1 MLFVFIAI
9 FLSAFLY
16 NYVFKPPKSEKYI
29 SVFNAFT
36 LIIIASAK
44 SIDRSPVDD
53 IINYKNLFLNS
64 RFLSYSKILNDGL
77 NEELKDPFFTM
88 FAKFF
93 NELGF
98 SVEMWM
104 GIIAIVFAVCFSY
117 LTFKHSKNS
126 WLSLVVL
133 FALHFSFTL
142 TGLRQ
147 TMALAF
153 ICLAFHCI
161 LSKKP
166 IKFTLFVLI
175 ACLFHS
181 SAIICLPAYLIAKQK
196 INFKQVIYI
205 VGFFIAAN
213 FAPGII
219 RNIIAEVAWNEQME
233 YYIDRTVALSWS
245 GFIIELLILI
255 FCLFVRNNISEE
267 NIVDKEKIDM
277 LINCLTIS
285 VCFLSV
291 STVVAEAFRIS
302 LYYSIANTILIP
314 NIIQLDINIKQKRL
328 WSFIIP
334 LMLLAYI
341 VWTSA
346 YSTFVFFA

>member
-16 NYVFKPPKSEKYI
+16 NFVFKTPKCEKHI
-29 SVFNAFT
+29 SVFNAFA
-36 LIIIASAK
+36 LIIISSAK

-53 IINYKNLFLNS
+53 LINYKNLFLNS
-64 RFLSYSKILNDGL
+64 RFLSYSEILKDGL
-77 NEELKDPFFTM
+77 NEDLKDPFFTM

-98 SVEMWM
+98 SVEAWM
-104 GIIAIVFAVCFSY
+104 GLIAIVFAICFSY

-161 LSKKP
+161 LNKKP
-166 IKFTLFVLI
+166 KHFILFVLI
-175 ACLFHS
+175 ACLFHAT
-181 SAIICLPAYLIAKQK
+181 AIIFMPAYIIAKQK
-196 INFKQVIYI
+196 IGFKQLIYI
-205 VGFFIAAN
+205 AAFFIVAN
-213 FAPGII
+213 FSPGIF
-219 RNIIAEVAWNEQME
+219 RVIIEKLVWNEQME

-255 FCLFVRNNISEE
+255 FCLVIRNNISKENEADKE
-267 NIVDKEKIDM
+267 NIDK

-285 VCFLSV
+285 ICFLSV

-302 LYYSIANTILIP
+302 LYYSIANTILIA
-314 NIIQLDINIKQKRL
+314 NIIQLDTNIKQKRL